1 MLEFV
6 LYPPPEIARTPPP
19 PRSRNGNSNGHHPAT
34 PAAPPR
40 KSPPRRRL
48 RTPALLSIFALWLAI
63 FFASLWTPPLLDDA
77 DATHAQ
83 AAQSM
88 LQTADWVTLHVDG
101 VRYLE
106 KAPLPYWMAAI
117 SLGVFGRNSFA
128 IHLPLAL
135 TVLALAMLGFVW
147 SRRAFGERAA
157 LYTAVFLL
165 TSTGVFLFTRIF
177 IPDALLS
184 LLLALSLYCLLRA
197 LEPATNSVEPTP
209 ISVILSGAS
218 QSYREAQSK
227 DPDAPRIAT
236 TARTF
241 QPSLYAYL
249 MWTALALAVLAKGLV
264 ALVFFFGAAAVFLPL
279 AGELRHWRRLRPF
292 TGVLLL
298 LAIAA
303 PWHILAGLRNTG
315 GEGGHGFFWFYFVN
329 EHLLRFLGRRIPR
342 DYNKLP
348 TALYWSLHL
357 VWLFPWSLF
366 APAAILTAWRRRRQ
380 MLTHPITFSRGTILL
395 LVIFSALVLVF
406 FSLSTNQEYY
416 TFPVYLPLLILLAAA
431 LSRAERTLNP
441 GPWALHPTLDRL
453 ILAAYITF
461 TLLGL
466 AIALALGYG
475 LWTSRHLP
483 FNPDIGSLLAHRG
496 IGDYTLSMSHFFDLT
511 GPSFAALR
519 LPALIAALA
528 FALGPALAW
537 TLYHRR
543 RLNAALMT
551 VAITNATFLLAA
563 HLAFTRFA
571 PILSSQNFAARI
583 LTLEQQHEI
592 APDTQV
598 LLFGDQSFG
607 SSIPFYLNRRVFLV
621 DGRSTSMLFGSTFPD
636 MPPVFLSTQQLLAE
650 WGHGPRKILFV
661 PAERRADADRLLGPQ
676 IILAETSG
684 KLLLT
689 DRPLPPSS
697 QLDSSKL
704 EAQQN
709 PASNK

>member
-1 MLEFV
+1 MPTL
-6 LYPPPEIARTPPP
+6 PTPRPLSP
-19 PRSRNGNSNGHHPAT
+19 CSRP
-34 PAAPPR
+34 
-40 KSPPRRRL
+40 
-48 RTPALLSIFALWLAI
+48 
-63 FFASLWTPPLLDDA
+63 
-77 DATHAQ
+77 
-83 AAQSM
+83 
-88 LQTADWVTLHVDG
+88 ADWVTLHVNG

-117 SLGVFGRNSFA
+117 SLGVFGRSSFA

-135 TVLALAMLGFVW
+135 TVLALALLGFVW
-147 SRRAFGERAA
+147 SRRAFGQRAA
-157 LYTAVFLL
+157 LYTAIFLL
-165 TSTGVFLFTRIF
+165 TSAGVFLFTRIF

-197 LEPATNSVEPTP
+197 LEPTTSA
-209 ISVILSGAS
+209 G
-218 QSYREAQSK
+218 
-227 DPDAPRIAT
+227 APRLDSET
-236 TARTF
+236 WVRRT
-241 QPSLYAYL
+241 PSIYAYL

-264 ALVFFFGAAAVFLPL
+264 ALVFFFGTAAVFLPL

-441 GPWALHPTLDRL
+441 GPWALDPTLDRL

>member
-1 MLEFV
+1 
-6 LYPPPEIARTPPP
+6 
-19 PRSRNGNSNGHHPAT
+19 
-34 PAAPPR
+34 
-40 KSPPRRRL
+40 
-48 RTPALLSIFALWLAI
+48 
-63 FFASLWTPPLLDDA
+63 
-77 DATHAQ
+77 
-83 AAQSM
+83 M
-88 LQTADWVTLHVDG
+88 LQTADWVTLHVNG

-106 KAPLPYWMAAI
+106 KAPLPYWMAAV
-117 SLGVFGRNSFA
+117 SLGVFGRSSFA

-135 TVLALAMLGFVW
+135 TVLALALLGFVW
-147 SRRAFGERAA
+147 SRRAFGQRAA
-157 LYTAVFLL
+157 LYTAIFLL
-165 TSTGVFLFTRIF
+165 TSAGVFLFTRIF

-197 LEPATNSVEPTP
+197 LEPTTSA
-209 ISVILSGAS
+209 G
-218 QSYREAQSK
+218 
-227 DPDAPRIAT
+227 APRLDSET
-236 TARTF
+236 WVRRT
-241 QPSLYAYL
+241 PSIYAYL
-249 MWTALALAVLAKGLV
+249 MWAALALAILSKGLV
-264 ALVFFFGAAAVFLPL
+264 ALVFFFGTAAVFLPL

-315 GEGGHGFFWFYFVN
+315 GAEGHGFFWFYFVN

-441 GPWALHPTLDRL
+441 GPWALDPTLDRL